1 MKLFLANPAGLWA
14 LLAIPAILL
23 IHFLQERT
31 KRIRASTLFLLER
44 VKPQSIGGARIER
57 LRNSVPLWMQLLAAL
72 IIAWLLSDPRWIRR
86 DSRQTVAVVLDSSVS
101 MGAFQKETR
110 EMLAQ
115 KLTRWSRTA
124 AQTDWHLIESAP
136 RKPTLYAGTELK
148 GLMDAFDKWEPS
160 LGTHRPDDAL
170 MTARGLV
177 RHGAGMVIFVTDRKT
192 EVPAEVAVLS
202 AGSLIGNVGFAGG
215 EVKVVGGGSR
225 WTVLVKNY
233 GIEKQERDWFFEGEK
248 ADEKIESGRQH
259 LVIEPGQTVVLEGEW
274 PRDQKRLTFKLAGD
288 RFAWDDKLPLQKP
301 EPRIVRVAATLA
313 GATGNLLKKMFAAI
327 DGVELNSLTPDLIVG
342 ELGTAVDTHAV
353 QVAGSAGEGAPLDP
367 AWVAAED
374 HAMTRDLAWSGL
386 LCGKPMSLVLT
397 AEDEPLLWK
406 GGRILALLRHGTTA
420 EGRPLRRL
428 ILNWDL
434 TQSNASRTPALLVM
448 LQRFVESVRVSKRDP
463 WAENFETGQELDFQG
478 ENTQLR
484 IDGASQPFNG
494 RAPERPGFFEVQE
507 GDKNMISGAAFF
519 ADIREADFHGAE
531 PLDTLEQ
538 KRLESALRQSEA
550 DPLMLLWMSLVLAC
564 FMISWAWKQKFG
576 RLKTAKG

>member
-14 LLAIPAILL
+14 LLAIPLILL

-31 KRIRASTLFLLER
+31 RKIRASTLFLLER

-101 MGAFQKETR
+101 MSAFKKETR
-110 EMLAQ
+110 ALLEE
-115 KLTRWSRTA
+115 KLSRWSGTA
-124 AQTDWHLIESAP
+124 ARTDWHLIESAP

-148 GLMDAFDKWEPS
+148 GLMEAFDKWEPS

-177 RHGAGMVIFVTDRKT
+177 RHGAGTVVFVTDRKT
-192 EVPAEVAVLS
+192 DIPAEVAVIS
-202 AGSLIGNVGFAGG
+202 AGSLIENVGFAGG
-215 EVKVVGGGSR
+215 EVKSAGAVLR
-225 WTVLVKNY
+225 WSVLVKNY
-233 GIEKQERDWFFEGEK
+233 GIEKQERDWFIDGLNGDKSFH
-248 ADEKIESGRQH
+248 SGKQH
-259 LVIEPGQTVVLEGEW
+259 LVIEPGQTIVLEGDW
-274 PRDQKRLTFKLAGD
+274 PREEKRLTFRLAGD
-288 RFAWDDKLPLQKP
+288 RFAWDDMLPLQKP
-301 EPRIVRVAATLA
+301 EPRIVRVATTLT
-313 GATGNLLKKMFAAI
+313 GATGDLLKKMFMAFE
-327 DGVELNSLTPDLIVG
+327 GVELNSLTPDLMVG
-342 ELGTAVDTHAV
+342 ELGTAVETHAV
-353 QVAGSAGEGAPLDP
+353 QVAGAAGEGAPLDP

-374 HAMTRDLAWSGL
+374 HALTRELAWSGL

-406 GGRILALLRHGTTA
+406 GGRIIALLRHGTTA

-434 TQSNASRTPALLVM
+434 TQSNAARTPALLVM
-448 LQRFVESVRVSKRDP
+448 LQRFVESVRVSKREP
-463 WAENFETGQELDFQG
+463 WAGNFETGQELDFQG
-478 ENTQLR
+478 VNANLWSNST
-484 IDGASQPFNG
+484 SQRFDG
-494 RAPERPGFFEVQE
+494 RAPEKPGFFECRE
-507 GDKNMISGAAFF
+507 GDKTMISGAAYF

-531 PLDTLEQ
+531 SLDTLE
-538 KRLESALRQSEA
+538 KMRFESALRQSEA

-564 FMISWAWKQKFG
+564 FVISWAWNAKNGK
-576 RLKTAKG
+576 LKTEN